1 VRPLSILLLTAVCL
15 FVSKSSSGEA
25 NLSQAVPKLDAG
37 PAEGEPAPP
46 FKALDQFGNEQTN
59 KTIAG
64 KNGTVLLF
72 FRSADW

>member
-1 VRPLSILLLTAVCL
+1 MHVAILLLTVACL
-15 FVSKSSSGEA
+15 FTSKSSSGEG
-25 NLSQAVPKLDAG
+25 NLSQVVAKHEAG
-37 PAEGEPAPP
+37 PAEGDPAPP

-59 KTIAG
+59 KTVAG

>member
-1 VRPLSILLLTAVCL
+1 MKHVAILLLTVACL
-15 FVSKSSSGEA
+15 FTSKSSSGEGGW
-25 NLSQAVPKLDAG
+25 SQTVPKHETG
-37 PAEGEPAPP
+37 PAEGDPAPP

-59 KTIAG
+59 KTVAG